1 MTTREYGLLIASR
14 NSYGTDYI
22 TATVV
27 VREDGGDSP
36 LNPWSDGEC
45 SYYGTPKHLDGLQLD
60 GFGMHGHVMT
70 GNDPAYIGYAPEFRE
85 VFAIDERRLARM
97 AATFHK
103 IRRQFA
109 KDMPAEPGDTLMSL
123 AASLRL
129 TFACWRIGDAP
140 ERSSYSDNRW
150 RWATIPEGRDY
161 FRRVVAEA
169 VQRASGKAVA

>member
-1 MTTREYGLLIASR
+1 MVHPHDVSGRAGALRRPALPELRANLPAWTVARQTLHQRRSRTMTTREYGLLIASR

-70 GNDPAYIGYAPEFRE
+70 GNDPAYIG
-85 VFAIDERRLARM
+85 
-97 AATFHK
+97 
-103 IRRQFA
+103 
-109 KDMPAEPGDTLMSL
+109 
-123 AASLRL
+123 
-129 TFACWRIGDAP
+129 
-140 ERSSYSDNRW
+140 
-150 RWATIPEGRDY
+150 
-161 FRRVVAEA
+161 
-169 VQRASGKAVA
+169 